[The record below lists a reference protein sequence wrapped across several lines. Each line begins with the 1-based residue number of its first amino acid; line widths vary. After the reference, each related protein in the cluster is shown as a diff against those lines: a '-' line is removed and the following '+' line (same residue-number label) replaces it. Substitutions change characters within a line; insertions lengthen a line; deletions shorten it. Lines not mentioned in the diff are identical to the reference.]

1 MARTAKRTCTVTGMK
16 TSTNN
21 FYSNQNHV
29 KAVDNMRRNS
39 NDGLHPYSK
48 GMDNLRRKLSVS
60 VDKTKELVNL
70 ING

>member
-16 TSTNN
+16 TSPNN

-39 NDGLHPYSK
+39 NA
-48 GMDNLRRKLSVS
+48 
-60 VDKTKELVNL
+60 TKEQLTRMFNQL
-70 ING
+70 SKY